1 MAKANVKVELNR
13 EGVRQLLLS
22 DEMMAAC
29 RNAAASIQKNY
40 GKDTELNEYR
50 GKNRVNVSVIAD
62 YGEASKSNELLKAVH
77 K

>member
-1 MAKANVKVELNR
+1 MANKVKVVLNR

-22 DEMMAAC
+22 DEIMSAC
-29 RNAAASIQKNY
+29 RDAAEGIQSNY
-40 GKDTELNEYR
+40 GKNTTLDEYK

-62 YGEASKSNELLKAVH
+62 YGEASKNNELLKAVH

>member
-1 MAKANVKVELNR
+1 MADKVKVVLNR

-22 DEMMAAC
+22 DEMMSAC
-29 RNAAASIQKNY
+29 MNAAATVQGNY
-40 GKDTELNEYR
+40 GKDTKLDGYR

-62 YGEASKSNELLKAVH
+62 YEEASNNNELLKAVH

>member
-1 MAKANVKVELNR
+1 MADNFKVVLNR

-22 DEMMAAC
+22 DEIMSACVSAAESV
-29 RNAAASIQKNY
+29 RNNY
-40 GKDTELNEYR
+40 GDNTTLDKYR

-62 YGEASKSNELLKAVH
+62 YEQASTNNELLKAVH

>member
-1 MAKANVKVELNR
+1 MANPNIKVVLNR

-29 RNAAASIQKNY
+29 MDAAASIQGNY
-40 GKDTELNEYR
+40 GKDTQLDGYH
-50 GKNRVNVSVIAD
+50 GKNRVNVSVIANFD
-62 YGEASKSNELLKAVH
+62 EAAENNELLKAVH